1 MGALARLR
9 RRLAPAAAAICLAS
23 ASAAPCLTAA
33 FLSAAVLVPP
43 PIHAQALA
51 VRWHA
56 DAALEGVASALAADA
71 WIFSALP
78 GVGELGSTLSDTVD
92 IWLLSEFRSH
102 DGLPEMEPEPWV
114 AGIALPQL
122 DVIVLRAESGRG
134 GLTSLRQVL
143 RHELAHLAL
152 ARATAGNAPI
162 WLQEG
167 YAQFAAGAW
176 GASEAWRLQVAFM
189 HGDASLH
196 ALALRFPRQRE
207 AASLAYLLSYTA
219 VTELYGLSGE
229 AGLRGVFGRLAEG
242 ADLDAALRD
251 VYGLT
256 EAQFEERWRRRVA
269 GRYGW
274 LYVLSRASLFWLAL
288 TIALVV
294 FGWRRRRYNRLR
306 WQALRQAEAAELQE
320 AMEIAETI
328 EAFERRRAPD
338 EHR

>member
-1 MGALARLR
+1 MGALAGLR
-9 RRLAPAAAAICLAS
+9 RRLAS
-23 ASAAPCLTAA
+23 AA
-33 FLSAAVLVPP
+33 FLAAALLAAPQP
-43 PIHAQALA
+43 ARAQALA

-56 DAALEGVASALAADA
+56 DAGLEGVAGELAGDE

-78 GVGELGSTLSDTVD
+78 GIGEPGSALSDTVD
-92 IWLLSEFRSH
+92 IWLLSEFGSH
-102 DGLPEMEPEPWV
+102 DGLPAIRPEPWV
-114 AGIALPQL
+114 AGIAMPQL
-122 DVIVLRAESGRG
+122 GAIVLRAESGQG

-143 RHELAHLAL
+143 RHEIAHLAL

-219 VTELYGLSGE
+219 MTELYDLSGE
-229 AGLRGVFGRLAEG
+229 AGLRATFERLSAG
-242 ADLDAALRD
+242 DDLDAALRD
-251 VYGLT
+251 VFGLT
-256 EAQFEERWRRRVA
+256 EGQFEEQWRRRVA

-274 LYVLSRASLFWLAL
+274 LYVLSRASLFWFALTLAL
-288 TIALVV
+288 LV

-306 WQALRQAEAAELQE
+306 WQALRQAEAAELGE
-320 AMEIAETI
+320 AMEIAEAI
-328 EAFERRRAPD
+328 EAFERHRAPD